1 MDIAT
6 VKERVTSLLHRY
18 RYGILIIAIGFV
30 LMSIPGKEDVS
41 RNDQLSVDVP
51 TGDDTQTEL
60 KNILSQI
67 KGVGRVEVMLT
78 IAAGEQTIYECDQ
91 DSSSGEL
98 SDSVRTDTVI
108 ITNEN
113 RVQQGLIQQIIS
125 PVYQGAIVVCQGG
138 DQPSVQLAVVEAV
151 SDVTGL
157 TADKIT
163 VLKMK

>member
-6 VKERVTSLLHRY
+6 VKEKVTSLLHRY
-18 RYGILIIAIGFV
+18 RYGIVIIAIGFV
-30 LMSIPGKEDVS
+30 LMSIPGKENVS
-41 RNDQLSVDVP
+41 RNNQLSVEAP
-51 TGDDTQTEL
+51 TGDDTQIEL
-60 KNILSQI
+60 QNILSQI

-78 IAAGEQTIYECDQ
+78 IAAGEQTIYEYDQ